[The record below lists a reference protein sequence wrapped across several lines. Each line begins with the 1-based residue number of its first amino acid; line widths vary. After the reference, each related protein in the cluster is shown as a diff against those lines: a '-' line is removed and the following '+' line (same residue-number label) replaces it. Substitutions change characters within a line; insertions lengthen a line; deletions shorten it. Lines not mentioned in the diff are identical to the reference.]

1 MTRALVA
8 GLLCLLP
15 GCGYGPIPTLKM
27 DGSFT
32 AALEVNGRP
41 VQLCVD
47 TGAMCSDLY
56 RDAATRLGLA
66 IGHRSDRSMLLT
78 DSTGLQIELTEFAED
93 VRYRLGLLRCLVGY
107 VVCLPRH
114 DRSSPEGAIVA
125 GPGIDGHLGMDV
137 MRHWAFWF
145 SAASGQLQ
153 VIPGDAVE
161 ASIAQRGFTVT
172 QRIGLGADDARPM
185 VRVELDGSEA
195 IELLLDTGASETSLP
210 DGLAGKL
217 ALPAGTELAAQRAE
231 ASARSLREQ
240 LERQGLVAVEV
251 VVPADDG
258 SRIGVHGVATPA
270 RPLFHLRSLR
280 LGNRE
285 VRDLVV
291 IEDPHSPKIG
301 RDVLGTFDWIL
312 HGPRRELWLLEAR

>member
-15 GCGYGPIPTLKM
+15 GCGDGPIPTLEM
-27 DGSFT
+27 HGSFT

-41 VQLCVD
+41 AQLCVD
-47 TGAMCSDLY
+47 TGAMRSDLY

-93 VRYRLGLLRCLVGY
+93 VRYRLGLLRCLVDY

-153 VIPGDAVE
+153 VMPADAVE

-280 LGNRE
+280 LGHRE